1 MTTTDD
7 PRQRLL
13 NAAGEVFAEK
23 GFKGATVRAIS
34 RLANVNVAAVNYYF
48 RDKEHLYI
56 NTVKQ
61 AACGLPVQAQDRPW
75 PPETPPAD
83 KLRGFIRVMLA
94 HFMNQN
100 RPAWHTRIVMREMT
114 QPTSAC
120 AELVRE
126 SIAPAAAV
134 LMEILD
140 ELLPPDLPRWKRFM
154 TGFSIVSQCLY
165 YLQNRPIAR
174 LLVGEDDF
182 KWFDEAH
189 LAEHIAQFSLAALGV
204 AAQPSANGTAPVR

>member
-1 MTTTDD
+1 MTIHDE
-7 PRQRLL
+7 PRNRLL

-23 GFKGATVRAIS
+23 GFKGGTVRAIC
-34 RLANVNVAAVNYYF
+34 RLANVNVAAVNYY
-48 RDKEHLYI
+48 HLYI
-56 NTVKQ
+56 DAVKQ
-61 AACGLPVQAQDRPW
+61 AACGLPEAQARPW
-75 PPETPPAD
+75 PPLTPPAD
-83 KLRGFIRVMLA
+83 KLRGFIRIMIA
-94 HFMNQN
+94 HLMNKD
-100 RPAWHTRIVMREMT
+100 RPAWQTRLMMRELA

-126 SIAPAAAV
+126 YIAPTAGI

-154 TGFSIVSQCLY
+154 VAFSIVSQCLY

-182 KWFDEAH
+182 KWFEEAR

-204 AAQPSANGTAPVR
+204 LAHAPANGTAPAR

>member
-1 MTTTDD
+1 MTIHDE
-7 PRQRLL
+7 PRDRLL

-23 GFKGATVRAIS
+23 GFKGGTVRAIC

-56 NTVKQ
+56 EAVKQ
-61 AACGLPVQAQDRPW
+61 AACGLPEAQARPW
-75 PPETPPAD
+75 PALTRPAD
-83 KLRGFIRVMLA
+83 KLRGFIRIMIA
-94 HFMNQN
+94 HLMNKD
-100 RPAWHTRIVMREMT
+100 RPAWQTRLMMRELA

-126 SIAPAAAV
+126 YIAPTAGI

-154 TGFSIVSQCLY
+154 VAFSIVSQCLY

-174 LLVGEDDF
+174 LLVGEEDF
-182 KWFDEAH
+182 KWFEEAR
-189 LAEHIAQFSLAALGV
+189 LAEHIAQFSLAALG
-204 AAQPSANGTAPVR
+204 AAAHAPTNGTAPAR